1 MARSDGL
8 RWPTQARIRYQQG
21 DATATKISARSPY
34 TLLLRELY
42 DLLMDLILP
51 ADTGQVR
58 WQCSPTIRQRASIS
72 APLMNVP
79 S

>member
-1 MARSDGL
+1 MARSGGL
-8 RWPTQARIRYQQG
+8 RWPSQAQIRSQQG
-21 DATATKISARSPY
+21 DATATKVSACSPY
-34 TLLLRELY
+34 TLVLRGLY
-42 DLLMDLILP
+42 DLLADLILL